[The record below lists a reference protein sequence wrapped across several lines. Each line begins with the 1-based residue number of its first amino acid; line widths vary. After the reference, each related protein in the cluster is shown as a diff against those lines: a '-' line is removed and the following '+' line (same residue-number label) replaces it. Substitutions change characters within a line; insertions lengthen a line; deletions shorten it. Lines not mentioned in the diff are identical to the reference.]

1 NYDVTSI
8 DGTLT
13 VGKAILSV
21 TAADKSKVYGA
32 TNPVLTGTIVGL
44 QNGDAVTASYS
55 TSATAASAVGSYTI
69 VPTAVDSIPATLSNY
84 DLSLVNATLTVGKAA
99 LSVTADNK
107 NRLYGEANPVFTGTL
122 LGVQNSDNISASYST
137 VATQASAFGTYP
149 IVPALADPDHKL
161 ANYDVTSIDGTL
173 TVGKAALSSTA
184 EDKSRRYG

>member
-44 QNGDAVTASYS
+44 QNGDAITASYS

-84 DLSLVNATLTVGKAA
+84 DVTLVDATLTVSKAPLSITAADKGK
-99 LSVTADNK
+99 V
-107 NRLYGEANPVFTGTL
+107 YGAANP
-122 LGVQNSDNISASYST
+122 
-137 VATQASAFGTYP
+137 
-149 IVPALADPDHKL
+149 
-161 ANYDVTSIDGTL
+161 
-173 TVGKAALSSTA
+173 
-184 EDKSRRYG
+184 